1 MIYRRCSFA
10 SRSSRVACW
19 VHEKKPGLSET
30 PMDTRRERER
40 VNRKRGRRRGSE
52 STDDLDDD
60 LAKDEAGSRAT
71 RPPKVTSSQR
81 TLFGQS
87 SPSVDCLNLQIDFDI
102 GSWFLRIFDFFI
114 LGLWTGLIALA
125 VNLIA

>member
-1 MIYRRCSFA
+1 MYRRCSFA

-19 VHEKKPGLSET
+19 VHEKEPGLSET
-30 PMDTRRERER
+30 PMNTGER
-40 VNRKRGRRRGSE
+40 VDRKRGRRRGSE

-71 RPPKVTSSQR
+71 RPPKVTFSQR

-87 SPSVDCLNLQIDFDI
+87 SPSVNYSSLQIVFDI

-114 LGLWTGLIALA
+114 LRLWTGLIALA
-125 VNLIA
+125 VNIIA